1 MKKLKRMLSEIE
13 AKSQDQYAELIEMH
27 ESKTIRGLCQNKELT
42 LVPTKT
48 RYDDGLFYGGHG
60 FYAKI
65 SECIE
70 EGNWAESG
78 TYRTRQYNFKVVDG
92 MLEANTHEGKKYLV
106 GFLGLT
112 TDSIEDKICKE
123 LKKIQRC

>member
-1 MKKLKRMLSEIE
+1 MLGELE
-13 AKSQDQYAELIEMH
+13 AKSQDQYEELIEMH
-27 ESKTIRGLCQNKELT
+27 ESKSMRGLYQSRPMAI
-42 LVPTKT
+42 VPTKT
-48 RYDDGLFYGGHG
+48 RYDDGLFYGGNG

-112 TDSIEDKICKE
+112 SESIENKICKE
-123 LKKIQRC
+123 IEKLPAYKGAKK